1 MMYTPVHIAWH
12 YGGSSGTV
20 LPLGRVESEHKGC
33 YRINL

>member
-20 LPLGRVESEHKGC
+20 LPLGRMQSLSIRDATE
-33 YRINL
+33 